1 MSDLIFN
8 GDLVNDLGR
17 SLPSPY
23 IDNVSITDDSINL
36 RISLMF
42 EEDDTID
49 VFNRGSVVS
58 YSTAQRRF
66 YSGLYYYVMIF
77 YNLEQ
82 EEMFDRIIS
91 GDLNPLILYARAN
104 GQYGEV
110 ENDRDATR
118 QRLTTNGL
126 FQLRAL
132 PSGNITSTTPEEVYD
147 AMGNKISKFRI
158 GEIINL
164 SNTFGREISWDDINS
179 LNIIC
184 FSSIVEYDQVD
195 DYENDLLLLEQ
206 LTGDIS
212 YENVVR
218 RGVPLTEG
226 RLKFVDSSDAIYGQT
241 PLLSIELLPYKINRI
256 NHRQVVNRIQKLLDS
271 YENIYN
277 TPRGHTKLKRMMDNI
292 SAVLAS
298 SADSE
303 SLLYRIDSVRKTFP
317 DKTPVA
323 AIGRFYRELSKE
335 IVAINR
341 ILTNSE
347 RLFRKNIYTGKV
359 VDLRSLALGERIAES
374 YSDTKTYLYPSWQA
388 SKRDINMFF

>member
-179 LNIIC
+179 LNII
-184 FSSIVEYDQVD
+184 
-195 DYENDLLLLEQ
+195 
-206 LTGDIS
+206 
-212 YENVVR
+212 
-218 RGVPLTEG
+218 
-226 RLKFVDSSDAIYGQT
+226 
-241 PLLSIELLPYKINRI
+241 
-256 NHRQVVNRIQKLLDS
+256 
-271 YENIYN
+271 
-277 TPRGHTKLKRMMDNI
+277 
-292 SAVLAS
+292 
-298 SADSE
+298 
-303 SLLYRIDSVRKTFP
+303 
-317 DKTPVA
+317 
-323 AIGRFYRELSKE
+323 
-335 IVAINR
+335 
-341 ILTNSE
+341 
-347 RLFRKNIYTGKV
+347 
-359 VDLRSLALGERIAES
+359 
-374 YSDTKTYLYPSWQA
+374 
-388 SKRDINMFF
+388 